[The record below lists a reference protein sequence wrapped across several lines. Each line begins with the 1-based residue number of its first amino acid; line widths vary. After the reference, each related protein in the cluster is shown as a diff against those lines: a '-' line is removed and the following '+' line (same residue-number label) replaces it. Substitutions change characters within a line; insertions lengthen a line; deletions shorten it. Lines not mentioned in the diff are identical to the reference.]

1 MHYSKTIFRG
11 LVCLLGG
18 LAVASA
24 PGQVAKRVP
33 PWAHN
38 QLVDANV
45 SGNMESYDQGLRGKA
60 GHVIY
65 DVLQG
70 KFKEKSGWHEYGIG
84 AGKTLGVVSEE
95 VPVFWLAEWPAPI
108 TANLIRLRG
117 AYPNQPQPD
126 TAWKIEVRSEGAWRE
141 HARGVGDWYNN
152 GHYVWH
158 VPLEEGITFDA
169 FRVSLFSK
177 DDTTPLNSVHFR
189 GEPGTS
195 WVVASVADLDGRM
208 HADKRRIRLGE
219 SVTFL
224 AEGLAGD
231 ITGWTWDLGDGTSA
245 KGTEVRHTY
254 GEPGTYIASVDF
266 TDGQHVAT
274 LKAAIEVGPPILA
287 GIANQTSAIM
297 AGDKV
302 VLDSAPSQGKID
314 TYSWQIDDGPVMT
327 GKRNEHVFGKPGLYT
342 ARLTVEDGTYADSA
356 TALIRV
362 HDEKTVG
369 LPQLLLDS
377 DQKNEQDDQY
387 FLGYAIFSELDLLG
401 INSVHHGG
409 GQEEINYNE
418 IVHVEELARQS
429 GAAPERI
436 PQIFRGADVRL
447 EIPGSGVWSDTLPIV
462 TDAAEAILAAARGAS
477 PDNPAWIVP
486 VGPGTNVASAI
497 LMAREEGLDLHE
509 RIRIMWLGGS
519 KKAIINEFNGNND
532 PWSLYV
538 IAESGVEL
546 WIMPAPVGAQVKI
559 DKRTESDWYADHPLG
574 AYLKKIT
581 PARDKPLYD
590 PAVLGAI
597 IDIYRNEGWVKEVEA
612 VTVSGPEDEYRWHHS
627 DTPTNVKV
635 IREIDQAAIK
645 ADIFNSMKGKATAL
659 RK

>member
-1 MHYSKTIFRG
+1 MNVKKRMLHGAVY
-11 LVCLLGG
+11 LLGLMMMG
-18 LAVASA
+18 SA
-24 PGQVAKRVP
+24 MAEVAKRVP

-38 QLVDANV
+38 QLVDAKV

-60 GHVIY
+60 GHVVY
-65 DVLQG
+65 DVVHR
-70 KFKEKSGWHEYGIG
+70 KFNEKSTWHEYGIG
-84 AGKTLGVVSEE
+84 AGKTLGIVSEDT
-95 VPVFWLAEWPAPI
+95 PVFWMAEWSAPV

-126 TAWKIEVRSEGAWRE
+126 TAWKIEVRRDGAWQE
-141 HARGVGDWYNN
+141 HARGVGGWYNN

-158 VPLEEGITFDA
+158 VPMKEGITFDA
-169 FRVSLFSK
+169 FRVALFSK
-177 DDTTPLNSVHFR
+177 DDKTPLNSVHFR

-219 SVTFL
+219 PVTFL
-224 AEGLAGD
+224 AEGLAGQ
-231 ITGWTWDLGDGTSA
+231 IKEWSWDLGDGTSA

-254 GEPGTYIASVDF
+254 GAPGSYVASVDF
-266 TDGQHVAT
+266 TDGEHVAT
-274 LKAAIEVGPPILA
+274 LKTAIEVGPPILA
-287 GIANQTSAIM
+287 GIANQASAIM
-297 AGDKV
+297 AGHTV
-302 VLDSAPSQGKID
+302 VLDGAPSQGEIAG
-314 TYSWQIDDGPVMT
+314 YSWQIDEGPAKT
-327 GKRNEHVFGKPGLYT
+327 GQRIEHRFDKPGLYT
-342 ARLTVEDGTYADSA
+342 ARLTVEDGTYSDSA
-356 TALIRV
+356 TVLLRV
-362 HDEKTVG
+362 HNEKTVG

-418 IVHVEELARQS
+418 IVHVEDLARQS
-429 GAAPERI
+429 GAVPERI

-447 EIPGSGVWSDTLPIV
+447 EVPGSGVWSDTLPIV
-462 TDAAEAILAAARGAS
+462 NEAAEAILATARGAS

-486 VGPGTNVASAI
+486 VGPGTNVASAL
-497 LMAREEGLDLHE
+497 LMAREEGIDLHD

-519 KKAIINEFNGNND
+519 NKAIINEFNGNND

-538 IAESGVEL
+538 IAESGVDL
-546 WIMPAPVGAQVKI
+546 WIMPAPVGARVKI
-559 DKRTESDWYADHPLG
+559 DKRTEADLYADHPLG

-581 PARDKPLYD
+581 PAKDKALYD

-597 IDIYRNEGWVKEVEA
+597 IDIHMDFGWVKEVEP
-612 VTVSGPEDEYRWHHS
+612 VTVSGPMGEYRWHHS

-645 ADIFNSMKGKATAL
+645 ADIFNTLKGTATSL
-659 RK
+659 QK

>member
-1 MHYSKTIFRG
+1 MNVKKRMLHGAVY
-11 LVCLLGG
+11 LLGLMMAG
-18 LAVASA
+18 SA
-24 PGQVAKRVP
+24 TAEVAKRVP

-45 SGNMESYDQGLRGKA
+45 SGNMESYEQGLRGKP

-65 DVLQG
+65 DVVQG
-70 KFKEKSGWHEYGIG
+70 KFREKSGWHEYGIG
-84 AGKTLGVVSEE
+84 AAKTLGIISEDA
-95 VPVFWLAEWPAPI
+95 PVYWLAEWPAPI

-126 TAWKIEVRSEGAWRE
+126 TAWKIEVRSEGTWRE

-158 VPLEEGITFDA
+158 VPLEEGISFDA
-169 FRVSLFSK
+169 FRVALFSK
-177 DDTTPLNSVHFR
+177 DEKTPLNSVHFR

-195 WVVASVADLDGRM
+195 WVVALVADLDGRM

-219 SVTFL
+219 SITFQ

-231 ITGWTWDLGDGTSA
+231 IEEWNWDLGDGTSA

-254 GEPGTYIASVDF
+254 GAPGSYVASVDF
-266 TDGQHVAT
+266 TDGEHVAT
-274 LKAAIEVGPPILA
+274 LKTAVEVGPPILA
-287 GIANQTSAIM
+287 GITNQTSAIM
-297 AGDKV
+297 AGDTV
-302 VLDSAPSQGKID
+302 VLDGAPSQGKID
-314 TYSWQIDDGPVMT
+314 TFSWQIDDGSAKT
-327 GKRNEHVFGKPGLYT
+327 GQRIEHRFDKPGLYT
-342 ARLTVEDGTYADSA
+342 ARLTVEDGTYSDSA
-356 TALIRV
+356 TVLLRV

-418 IVHVEELARQS
+418 IVHVEDLARQS
-429 GAAPERI
+429 GAVPERI

-447 EIPGSGVWSDTLPIV
+447 EVPGSGVWSDTLPIV
-462 TDAAEAILAAARGAS
+462 NEAAEAILAVARGAS

-486 VGPGTNVASAI
+486 VGPGTNVASAL
-497 LMAREEGLDLHE
+497 LMAREEGIDLHD

-519 KKAIINEFNGNND
+519 NKAIINEFNGNND

-538 IAESGVEL
+538 IAESGVDL
-546 WIMPAPVGAQVKI
+546 WIMPAPVGARVKI
-559 DKRTESDWYADHPLG
+559 DKRSEADLYADHPLG

-581 PARDKPLYD
+581 PAKDKALYD

-597 IDIYRNEGWVKEVEA
+597 IDIYQDLGWVKEVEP

-627 DTPTNVKV
+627 DAPTKVKV
-635 IREIDQAAIK
+635 IREINQAAIK
-645 ADIFNSMKGKATAL
+645 ADIFNTIKGKATAL
-659 RK
+659 GK